1 MAERE
6 RAQAVAARA
15 QGEPGGVRGAPR
27 AGRERPQAVAARA
40 QVEPE
45 RPVVERR
52 GPGVVAVDEE
62 VALGLYVR
70 VGVLRVAL
78 AERDEQALVL
88 GYRLEQRLHG
98 LQAERQRV
106 LDQVGIVVGA
116 EDVGALGERVG
127 DTPHRQL
134 LERAAG
140 QGRERGDERQ
150 ARERERLDAGG
161 HAGGLRRRR
170 RGSANR
176 SPALGS
182 ERVTLTW

>member
-1 MAERE
+1 MAERR
-6 RAQAVAARA
+6 RA
-15 QGEPGGVRGAPR
+15 
-27 AGRERPQAVAARA
+27 QAVAARA

-116 EDVGALGERVG
+116 EDDPDLVK
-127 DTPHRQL
+127 D
-134 LERAAG
+134 
-140 QGRERGDERQ
+140 
-150 ARERERLDAGG
+150 
-161 HAGGLRRRR
+161 
-170 RGSANR
+170 R
-176 SPALGS
+176 SEEHTS
-182 ERVTLTW
+182 ELQSHSFISYAVF